1 MKSKTPTNIGS
12 NTAVQENNLGISAR
26 KSVKSQNRWQVILR
40 VSTELFNK
48 HGFFATSMQ
57 DISDEVGIKK
67 ASLYYY
73 VDSKEQLLF
82 EILKDLHHGGI
93 ALAEGVN
100 FNTTDP
106 LGELRSFLV
115 QLCIYTGKHADRL
128 AIYARDFDYLDAE
141 QQTAILSERRIY
153 YDTVV
158 RLITLAMQLGHISK
172 TIDVLT
178 IAQIVMRGIVSISQW
193 YKPDGSL
200 PIEQIAVQ
208 SAGVMVQGLAAYDR
222 G

>member
-1 MKSKTPTNIGS
+1 MKPKSLTTPDNISAGR
-12 NTAVQENNLGISAR
+12 ENASGQIAR
-26 KSVKSQNRWQVILR
+26 KSAKSQNRWQVILH
-40 VSTELFNK
+40 VATEMFNK
-48 HGFFATSMQ
+48 RGFFATSMQ
-57 DISDEVGIKK
+57 DISEEVGIKK

-100 FNTTDP
+100 FNTVDP

-115 QLCIYTGKHADRL
+115 QICIYTGKHADRL
-128 AIYARDFDYLDAE
+128 AIYARDFDYLDKE
-141 QQTAILSERRIY
+141 QQKAILSERRIY

-158 RLITLAMQLGHISK
+158 RLISLAMQLGQMSK
-172 TIDVLT
+172 SLDVLT
-178 IAQIVMRGIVSISQW
+178 ITQVVMRGVVSISQW
-193 YKPDGSL
+193 YKDDGSL

-208 SAGVMVQGLAAYDR
+208 SAGVMVQGLAFYDR